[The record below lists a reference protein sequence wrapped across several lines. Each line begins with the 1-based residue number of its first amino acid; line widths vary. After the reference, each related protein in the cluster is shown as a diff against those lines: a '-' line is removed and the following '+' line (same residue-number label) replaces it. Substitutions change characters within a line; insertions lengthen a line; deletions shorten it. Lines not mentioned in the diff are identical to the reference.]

1 MSHHLDALVRR
12 NRLCEGNEHG
22 PRLEQIGLF
31 CHQLPGRGEGKEE
44 DVGGRGEDEEGSMLL
59 VSCFSVRTFISGLL
73 LTNICLYV
81 LPSSF
86 QCTHLH

>member
-44 DVGGRGEDEEGSMLL
+44 DVGGTRRG
-59 VSCFSVRTFISGLL
+59 
-73 LTNICLYV
+73 
-81 LPSSF
+81 
-86 QCTHLH
+86 